1 MLDFSAPRTSG
12 DTKMKA
18 RVVLFLLLA
27 VASAAPL
34 AVAADT
40 VAIDRWLV
48 LGPVPD
54 ALPAFHDE
62 KPGSYALDALL
73 TAERMPRDIDWPADG
88 GEAFWFVEE
97 GKLLWAATGASDG
110 RLSLSV
116 PAGTGDGKTAVA
128 WLATYIRTDRWQS
141 ATLEIEGAHPRR
153 VMLDR
158 EEIAK
163 GGTGN
168 DVEVSATV
176 DLTPG
181 KHLLVVTTLY
191 DPSSDEPWEIRATL
205 EQGDEAP
212 SDPIEVTTDPERTID
227 IVDILDS
234 PQIGSV
240 AVSTDGALAAS
251 LKRRIAPGTSETETW
266 IEVHKVKDRKLKAV
280 YRGIGARSLA
290 FVPGRSR
297 ISFITTGEGEDAST
311 GTLWLANVDSGQVVP
326 LLERVENLEGY
337 LWSPTGTAVVYSA
350 SVETEE
356 DDSGVKR
363 VEGLF
368 DRRAGFRK
376 KSYLFQASVPDGVT
390 RRLTAGPVTTTA
402 LDITRDGKRLLFTR
416 QFDDIAER
424 PFSRTEIWEMDL
436 ETLETRLLREARW
449 FNGAVYAPD
458 GDRILVVAGP
468 SAFDGAG
475 ANVPQG
481 VTPNDYDGQVYIWD
495 PASGEVA
502 AISREFDPAVLE
514 AVWSAADGKIYL
526 RVQDRDFTYLYRY
539 DPDRETF
546 TKLKGRFEALEK
558 LAVADDAPV
567 ALVVGSSPWITHGV
581 VSVDLKR
588 GEANVLKWGAGN
600 WFNGTARGATRV
612 WSFTASSGR
621 KIDGRLYLPPGFD
634 ESRKY
639 PCIVYYYGGVTPTDR
654 GFGGRYPK
662 EYWASQGYVVYVLQP
677 SGARGYGQEFSAL
690 HVNDWGE
697 IVAGEIIE
705 GVEKFLVAHPF
716 VDPERVG
723 CIGASYGGFMT
734 MRLVTRTDIFAAAV
748 SHAGISSIASYWGE
762 GYWGYQY
769 SAVATAG
776 SYPWNRRDLYLD
788 KSPLFEADKVKTP
801 ILLTHGT
808 ADTNVPVGES
818 DQFYTA
824 LKLVKAPVEYVR
836 VEGQDHLILAHDQRL
851 LWSRTIVAWFDRWLK
866 GQPEW
871 WEHLYPERE

>member
-1 MLDFSAPRTSG
+1 MLDFSVPRTSG
-12 DTKMKA
+12 DKKMKA
-18 RVVLFLLLA
+18 RAVLFLLLA
-27 VASAAPL
+27 VVFAVPL
-34 AVAADT
+34 AVAADDVT
-40 VAIDRWLV
+40 IDRWLV

-73 TAERMPRDIDWPADG
+73 AAERMPRDLGWPADG
-88 GEAFWFVEE
+88 GEAPWFVEG
-97 GKLLWAATGASDG
+97 GKLLWAATGASAG
-110 RLSLSV
+110 PLSLQV
-116 PAGTGDGKTAVA
+116 PTGVGEGKTAVA
-128 WLATYIRTDRWQS
+128 WLATYVETDRWQS
-141 ATLEIEGAHPRR
+141 ATLKVEGAHPRR
-153 VMLDR
+153 VLLDR
-158 EEIAK
+158 EEIASGSGK
-163 GGTGN
+163 
-168 DVEVSATV
+168 DDDVSATV
-176 DLTPG
+176 NLTPG
-181 KHLLVVTTLY
+181 KHLLVVVTLY
-191 DPSSDEPWEIRATL
+191 DVSSDDPWEIRATL
-205 EQGDEAP
+205 ERGDDAP
-212 SDPIEVTTDPERTID
+212 TDPIRVTIDPERPID

-234 PQIGSV
+234 PRVGSI
-240 AVSTDGALAAS
+240 AISTDGTLAAS
-251 LKRRIAPGTSETETW
+251 IHHRVVPGTSETETW
-266 IEVHKVKDRKLKAV
+266 IEIRKVKDRKLRAA
-280 YRGIGARSLA
+280 YRGLDARSLA
-290 FVPGRSR
+290 FVPGQNR
-297 ISFITTGEGEDAST
+297 ITYITSEEEEGKST
-311 GTLWLANVDSGQVVP
+311 GTLWLANIESGKITP
-326 LLERVENLEGY
+326 LLERVENLGGY
-337 LWSPTGTAVVYSA
+337 LWSPTGTSIVYSA
-350 SVETEE
+350 AVETEE

-376 KSYLFQASVPDGVT
+376 KSYLYQASVPDGVT

-416 QFDDIAER
+416 QFDDVAER
-424 PFSRTEIWEMDL
+424 PFSRSEIWEMNL
-436 ETLETRLLREARW
+436 ETLETSPLREARW
-449 FNGAVYAPD
+449 FNGAVYSPD

-475 ANVPQG
+475 ANVPEG

-495 PASGEVA
+495 PKSGDVD
-502 AISREFDPAVLE
+502 AIGREFAPAVLE
-514 AVWSAADGKIYL
+514 AVWSAADDNIYL
-526 RVQDRDFTYLYRY
+526 RVQDRDFTYLYQY
-539 DPDRETF
+539 DTGRKAF
-546 TKLKGRFEALEK
+546 GKLKGRFEAIEK
-558 LAVADDAPV
+558 LTVADGAPV
-567 ALVVGSSPWITHGV
+567 ALITGTSPWITQGLV
-581 VSVDLKR
+581 VVNLKR
-588 GEANVLKWGAGN
+588 DEATLLKWGSGD
-600 WFNGTARGATRV
+600 WFNGTARGVTRV

-677 SGARGYGQEFSAL
+677 SGATGYGQEFSAL

-705 GVEKFLVAHPF
+705 GVEKFLGAHPF
-716 VDPERVG
+716 VDPARVG

-762 GYWGYQY
+762 GYWGYVY

-776 SYPWNRRDLYLD
+776 SYPWNRQDLYLD

-808 ADTNVPVGES
+808 ADTNVPMGES

-851 LWSRTIVAWFDRWLK
+851 VWSRTIVAWFDRWLK